1 MRTEPKQPNY
11 LCLFSSFH
19 KLTVW
24 YCVMRAER
32 TVNVVEMV
40 LCALVNVA
48 CSEVLQ
54 TETVC
59 LMIKVETEVILAA
72 LLL

>member
-1 MRTEPKQPNY
+1 
-11 LCLFSSFH
+11 
-19 KLTVW
+19 
-24 YCVMRAER
+24 MRAER

-59 LMIKVETEVILAA
+59 LMIKVETDVILAA